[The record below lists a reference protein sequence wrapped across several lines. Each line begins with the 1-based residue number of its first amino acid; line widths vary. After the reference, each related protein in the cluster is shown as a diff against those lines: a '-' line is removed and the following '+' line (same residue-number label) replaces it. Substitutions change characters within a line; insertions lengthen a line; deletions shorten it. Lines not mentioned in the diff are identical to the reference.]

1 MALFTP
7 IPGQPVLPHEPPHIA
22 NPPTFVDVAVSSD
35 RFIKTT
41 EIYCKSMVPVDSTP
55 LAKAT
60 NSMVKTS
67 LLSITQTA
75 LLVCMSILE
84 PLAAILIP
92 EIRDLIEATR
102 AQTQVTLALQD
113 ECRVSNRAVVALQA
127 ECCATNQAVVAL
139 QEESRATNQAV
150 VALREESRASNRG
163 IMTQLVTIDTRLGN
177 IENRLTRIE
186 EITNTQLNLGQEM
199 ADHFGIP
206 APQVPAGRAPGRPGL
221 QDRI

>member
-7 IPGQPVLPHEPPHIA
+7 IP
-22 NPPTFVDVAVSSD
+22 
-35 RFIKTT
+35 

-55 LAKAT
+55 LAEAT

-67 LLSITQTA
+67 LLSITQT
-75 LLVCMSILE
+75 E
-84 PLAAILIP
+84 PLGAILIP

-102 AQTQVTLALQD
+102 AQTQVTLALQ
-113 ECRVSNRAVVALQA
+113 A

-139 QEESRATNQAV
+139 REESRATNQAV
-150 VALREESRASNRG
+150 VALREESRANNQG

-186 EITNTQLNLGQEM
+186 EITNTQLNLGREM

-206 APQVPAGRAPGRPGL
+206 APQVPAGHAPGRPGL